1 MIIAALSAL
10 CAALAAAAAAQY
22 RARRKLERDIRYIA
36 DKLNETAADGS
47 AQKILL
53 HTDLTALR
61 DLLTGI
67 NLLQEERQRE
77 SAGYARTGMAM
88 RRMLSNI
95 SHDLRTPLTVISGY
109 VEMMTHR
116 SDISPDERAV
126 LMGKLSAKVREVIGM
141 INAFFDLARL
151 ESGDKELP
159 LSRVRLDEVCRRNIL
174 AFYDVLTDNGF
185 DVEIDIPDEPIHVLA
200 NEEAL
205 DRVLNNLISN
215 AIRYGGDGR
224 MLGLAVRVDDEAACV
239 DVTDRG
245 KGIQEAHQDHIFER
259 LYTLEDSRNRKYQ
272 GSGLGLTITK
282 RLVELMHGSISVASK
297 PWERTTFTVRLKR
310 MNQGGGQA

>member
-1 MIIAALSAL
+1 MIIAALSML
-10 CAALAAAAAAQY
+10 TAALAAAVVVQLK
-22 RARRKLERDIRYIA
+22 ARRKLERDIRYIA
-36 DKLNETAADGS
+36 DKLEEITADGS
-47 AQKILL
+47 VQKLL
-53 HTDLTALR
+53 LRTNVREMR
-61 DLLTGI
+61 DLLAGI
-67 NLLQEERQRE
+67 NRLQEERQRE
-77 SAGYARTGMAM
+77 SAGYNRTEMAM

-109 VEMMTHR
+109 VEMMMHR
-116 SDISPDERAV
+116 TDLSPDERAA
-126 LMGKLSAKVREVIGM
+126 LMGKISGKVREVIGM
-141 INAFFDLARL
+141 INAFFDLAKL
-151 ESGDKELP
+151 EAGDKELD
-159 LSRVRLDEVCRRNIL
+159 LSRVNLNEVCRRNIL
-174 AFYDVLTDNGF
+174 AFYDVLTERGF
-185 DVEIDIPDEPIHVLA
+185 DVEIGIPDEPLYVLA

-224 MLGLAVRVDDEAACV
+224 MLGIAVRVDEEAVCV

-282 RLVELMHGSISVASK
+282 RLVELMGGSISVASK
-297 PWERTTFTVRLKR
+297 PYERTTFTVRLKR
-310 MNQGGGQA
+310 IRYGGGQA